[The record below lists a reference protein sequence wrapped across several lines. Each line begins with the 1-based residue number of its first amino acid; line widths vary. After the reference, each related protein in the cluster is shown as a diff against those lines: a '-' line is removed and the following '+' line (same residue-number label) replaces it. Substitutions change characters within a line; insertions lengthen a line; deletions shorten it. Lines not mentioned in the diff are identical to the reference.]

1 MTALEPEIAEALAAL
16 PPISFADPAAQR
28 AAFGELASAVEIPP
42 DPRVSTQDHT
52 VVRPDGSPMLVR
64 SYRPTAAEGSLPT
77 VMWFHG
83 GGFVFGSVDVDDFYC
98 AELAVRT
105 GAVVLSVEYRL
116 APEHPFPAGV
126 EDCYTATCWAASGP
140 AESHWDGARLAV
152 AGGSA
157 GGNLAA
163 AVALMARD
171 RRGPQIAFQALL
183 CPAVEGEGRPPS
195 GRVYDR
201 ATSVVVPADNADI
214 LRHYLGGA
222 EKPFPPYA
230 LPSAADDLAGL
241 PPAYVL
247 VAGLDY
253 LRESGAEYALAL
265 DRAGVPVELH
275 LVPNVPHGFDAIAM
289 TAPTSRR
296 ILDEY
301 TAALAKALG
310 QPATSTAALP

>member
-1 MTALEPEIAEALAAL
+1 MSTVEPEIAAALAAL
-16 PPISFADPAAQR
+16 PVIDFADPVAQR
-28 AAFGELASAVEIPP
+28 AAFQELAADPVPP
-42 DPRVSTQDHT
+42 DPRVSTQDHI
-52 VVRPDGSPMLVR
+52 VVRPDGSHLLVR
-64 SYRPTAAEGSLPT
+64 SYRPRELSGALPA

-98 AELAVRT
+98 AELAVRA

-116 APEHPFPAGV
+116 APENPFPAGV
-126 EDCYTATCWAASGP
+126 EDCYLATCWAAGQP
-140 AESHWDGARLAV
+140 ADAHWDGARLAV

-163 AVALMARD
+163 VVALMARD
-171 RRGPQIAFQALL
+171 RGGPQLALQVLL
-183 CPAVEGEGRPPS
+183 CPAVQGEGREPS
-195 GRVYDR
+195 GRVYER
-201 ATSVVVPADNADI
+201 ATSVVVPEDNPHI
-214 LRHYLGGA
+214 LRHYLGSTD
-222 EKPFPPYA
+222 KPVPRYA
-230 LPSAADDLAGL
+230 VPSADDDLSGL

-265 DRAGVPVELH
+265 DRAGVSVELH
-275 LVPNVPHGFDAIAM
+275 LVPNVPHGFDAIAI

-296 ILDEY
+296 IVAEY
-301 TAALAKALG
+301 CGALVKALG